1 MPKEHLLNFRR
12 TRIVATIGPA
22 SSSSRMIDELITAG
36 VNLFRM
42 NFSHGDHKTHQDNYQ
57 KIRDAAALLDRP
69 IGILQD
75 LQGPKIRVAKFE
87 NDFIQLAKGDLFTI
101 SCGDDSPGNQQRV
114 GVTYPKLWKDVAAGD
129 DILLDDG
136 RIKLLVLSVDG
147 QDIHTKV
154 ELAGKLS
161 NNKGINLPG
170 SNLSLPALTEK
181 DIADLRLGAELGVDW
196 VAVSFVR
203 TLEDVLMARKQ
214 LDWAGSTAKLM
225 AKIEKPSAID
235 NFDAILQNVDGIMVA
250 RGDLGVELSPEAVPA
265 LQKRII
271 GLCRDA
277 GKPVVTATQMLESM
291 INSPAPTRAEA
302 SDVANAIYDG
312 TDAVMLSAETAAG
325 EYPVEAVQMMNRIA
339 LTVENDEGYRKSLV
353 NRTPGPRC
361 SVADSVAHSACD
373 IAKQLGARV
382 IVCFSASGATA
393 GRVSRFRYDT
403 PILVITTSL
412 QAYRQLS
419 VTWGLKP
426 ILTQDISNSD
436 EMVEMA
442 RRAIDNTKFAEDGD
456 RFVIT
461 AGVPFGVKGTTNLI
475 RVERYR
481 IKKA

>member
-1 MPKEHLLNFRR
+1 MPLEQSVNFRR

-22 SSSSRMIDELITAG
+22 SSSKEMIAKLVNAG
-36 VNLFRM
+36 VDVFRM
-42 NFSHGDHKTHQDNYQ
+42 NFSHGDLKTHQKNYK
-57 KIRDAAALLDRP
+57 KIRDVAAHINRP

-75 LQGPKIRVAKFE
+75 LQGPKIRTARFE
-87 NDFIQLAKGDLFTI
+87 KDFVKLIKEQIFTLT
-101 SCGDDSPGNQQRV
+101 CDDDSPGNIKRV
-114 GVTYPKLWKDVAAGD
+114 GVTYKNLWKDVGPGD
-129 DILLDDG
+129 NILMDDG
-136 RIKLLVLSVDG
+136 RITLKVKEVNDH
-147 QDIHTKV
+147 DIVTTV
-154 ELAGKLS
+154 ILGGKLS

-170 SNLSLPALTEK
+170 ADVGMPALTEK
-181 DIADLRLGAELGVDW
+181 DIEDLKAGAEMGVDW
-196 VAVSFVR
+196 VAMSFVR
-203 TLEDVLMARKQ
+203 TLEDVLLARKQ
-214 LDWAGSTAKLM
+214 LEWAGSSAKLM

-235 NFDAILQNVDGIMVA
+235 NFDAILQQVDGIMVA

-291 INSPAPTRAEA
+291 ITSPAPTRAEA

-325 EYPVEAVQMMNRIA
+325 DYPIEAVEMMNRIA

-353 NRTPGPRC
+353 SRRPSPR
-361 SVADSVAHSACD
+361 STVADSVAHSACD
-373 IAKQLGARV
+373 MAKQLDARV

-393 GRVSRFRYDT
+393 GRVSRYRYDT

-419 VTWGLKP
+419 VTWGLQP
-426 ILTQDISNSD
+426 ILTQDICSSD

-442 RRAIDNTKFAEDGD
+442 MRAIDNTELANEGD

-461 AGVPFGVKGTTNLI
+461 AGVPFGIKGTTNLI
-475 RVERYR
+475 RVERY
-481 IKKA
+481 KHKAQ